1 MTGPDER
8 SEPTVHLGV
17 PRGAIDETV
26 RLGAIDETVRL
37 GAIDE
42 TVRLGAIDETVRL
55 GAIDETVHLGATSET
70 VHLGGDP
77 TGWFDGTDRAAGLDA
92 TGSAVRTHSLP
103 PGQPWTGYGEPAA
116 APRVGATPTTP
127 GGVAGTG
134 RGVPPSGP
142 SGPGGEVRF
151 GPGVPATPPV
161 PPAWPAWPPPRRRP
175 LWRRVVSALSALLT
189 AVLVA
194 VVGFWLWQRLAPLE
208 ITGVTVAV
216 PRPAGQRCDVT
227 VDVVATVRTNGR
239 AGVIEYRWQRSG
251 APPGALL
258 TERVG
263 WGQRSA
269 TLTLQWTFSGVGTA
283 RETATV
289 TIVAPASQQAG
300 TEVAYACRP
309 S

>member
-1 MTGPDER
+1 MTGPDEP
-8 SEPTVHLGV
+8 SEPTVRLGV
-17 PRGAIDETV
+17 PRDGTDETV
-26 RLGAIDETVRL
+26 RFGTTDETARL
-37 GAIDE
+37 GPTDQTAHLGTVDE
-42 TVRLGAIDETVRL
+42 TAR
-55 GAIDETVHLGATSET
+55 
-70 VHLGGDP
+70 LGGDP
-77 TGWFDGTDRAAGLDA
+77 TGWVDRNGHSAGLDA
-92 TGSAVRTHSLP
+92 TRPAASTHPMP
-103 PGQPWTGYGEPAA
+103 PGQPWTGYPEPT
-116 APRVGATPTTP
+116 ATRTP
-127 GGVAGTG
+127 GGAAGIR
-134 RGVPPSGP
+134 RGAPPAGP
-142 SGPGGEVRF
+142 AAETRF
-151 GPGVPATPPV
+151 GPGVPTTPPAA
-161 PPAWPAWPPPRRRP
+161 PAWPTWPPPRRRP
-175 LWRRVVSALSALLT
+175 LWRRLVSALSALLT

-208 ITGVTVAV
+208 VTGVTVAV

-289 TIVAPASQQAG
+289 TIVTPASPQAG